1 MNNTTF
7 ENAKIL
13 IVDDQQ
19 ANIDVL
25 TGLLDIKG
33 FTNYTSTTDSRN
45 TKDLYEKIKPD
56 LILLDLRMPYLNGF
70 QVLLQLKSLIPPETF
85 LPILVLTADISPE
98 SKQEALNGGAS
109 DFITKPFDL
118 IEVFLRINNLL
129 RVRSLHQQL
138 KFKNQILEERVN
150 ERTLELQMTNIELIS
165 AKNKA
170 EDMSRLKSIFLANM
184 SHELRTPL
192 ISVLGFAE
200 LLQLELFDP
209 QQLELVDL
217 ILQGGNRLNLTINSI
232 LEWTRLESENLSLI
246 FTPSNLS
253 AEINKNIPLFL
264 KMAKPKRLTITPN
277 VCDINLTVII
287 DVGLFDKILFQLLH
301 NAIKFTE
308 KGGVTITLNQN
319 KKDEVDWAVIRITDT
334 GIGIA
339 KENLERIFAEFRQSS
354 EGFNRSHEGSGLG
367 LSIAKKMVEL
377 INGKIE
383 IETEVN
389 KGSTFSIWLPVLESN
404 DASLENVIEKR
415 KLNAITR

>member
-1 MNNTTF
+1 
-7 ENAKIL
+7 
-13 IVDDQQ
+13 V
-19 ANIDVL
+19 
-25 TGLLDIKG
+25 
-33 FTNYTSTTDSRN
+33 
-45 TKDLYEKIKPD
+45 
-56 LILLDLRMPYLNGF
+56 DLRI
-70 QVLLQLKSLIPPETF
+70 K
-85 LPILVLTADISPE
+85 
-98 SKQEALNGGAS
+98 
-109 DFITKPFDL
+109 
-118 IEVFLRINNLL
+118 NLL
-129 RVRSLHQQL
+129 RELRLHQQL

-200 LLQLELFDP
+200 LLQLELIDP

-246 FTPSNLS
+246 FTPANLS
-253 AEINKNIPLFL
+253 VEINKNIPLFL
-264 KMAKPKRLTITPN
+264 KMAKPKRLTITPIF
-277 VCDINLTVII
+277 CDIDLTVII
-287 DVGLFDKILFQLLH
+287 DVALFDKILFQLLH

-334 GIGIA
+334 GIGIP

-367 LSIAKKMVEL
+367 LSIAKKMIEL

-389 KGSTFSIWLPVLESN
+389 KGSTFSIWLPVLASN
-404 DASLENVIEKR
+404 DASNENVVEKR
-415 KLNAITR
+415 KLNRVTR